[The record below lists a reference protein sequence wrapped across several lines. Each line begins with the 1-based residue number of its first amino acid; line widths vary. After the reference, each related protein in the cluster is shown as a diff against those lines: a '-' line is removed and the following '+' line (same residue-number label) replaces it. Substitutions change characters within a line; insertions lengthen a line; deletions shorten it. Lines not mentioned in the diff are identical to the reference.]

1 MVALL
6 PSYVAYAAAFTSS
19 EDEAG
24 LDIDMGLVVIALA
37 LAPLVF
43 VAVGFISRNPQAP
56 RRVLHSVGLL
66 LALGLILGLISPI
79 IGAAAGFGVGIA
91 LSLHPVDVEGWL
103 KRRLIGVALALVY
116 MFALLVFI
124 PAAGLIAGAVTPGF
138 MVGFADEYSVWRDS
152 VVTR

>member
-1 MVALL
+1 MVTLL

-19 EDEAG
+19 EDGAG
-24 LDIDMGLVVIALA
+24 FDIDMGLVVIAIA

-43 VAVGFISRNPQAP
+43 IAVAFISRNPQAP
-56 RRVLHSVGLL
+56 RRVLHSVGLQ
-66 LALGLILGLISPI
+66 LAIGLILGLISPI

-91 LSLHPVDVEGWL
+91 LSLHPVDVDGWL

-124 PAAGLIAGAVTPGF
+124 PAAGLIAGAVAPGF
-138 MVGFADEYSVWRDS
+138 MVGFADEYTVWRDS
-152 VVTR
+152 VTAR